1 MNPLLSALVQAG
13 LMTPADAA
21 RLNRQI
27 NTTAAREYAE
37 DEMLRAFQGGLASQR
52 DRLVDAVRGT
62 DGLLSIAQQN
72 RLWQGENARLWASVR
87 ETVLDVASERAV
99 LATASAGDVS
109 MWNLVNEQVIEY
121 ADTYYLSDAA
131 DDVGSIPNLNQTSRT
146 RFTRA
151 FVDWQR
157 GELET
162 AGFADGLPQL
172 IRSLESVFGAARAEA
187 IGVTETARVFAQAE
201 IAAARA
207 NKFVTSLMWESSV
220 DERVCPICGPRHGTV
235 VGKETDGF
243 RTTTDSVIGY
253 PPAHVRCRCRV
264 VSLTD
269 PALAALREQGFIN
282 DNPRNPPSRGARSA
296 PVEVESPA
304 FATVTVGGNNG

>member
-1 MNPLLSALVQAG
+1 MNPLLSALVAAG
-13 LMTPADAA
+13 LLSPADAA
-21 RLNRQI
+21 RLNRQLS
-27 NTTAAREYAE
+27 TVAAREYAE
-37 DEMLRAFQGGLASQR
+37 QQMLLSFGGALSAQR
-52 DRLVDAVRGT
+52 DRLVDAVRAG

-109 MWNLVNEQVIEY
+109 MWELVNEQVVEY

-162 AGFADGLPQL
+162 AGFADGLPNL
-172 IRSLESVFGAARAEA
+172 IRSLENIFGASRAEA
-187 IGVTETARVFAQAE
+187 IGVTETTRLFSYAE
-201 IAAARA
+201 LAAGHA
-207 NKFVTSLMWESSV
+207 NPFIEGWLYNTANDSYVSDLCRPANQSV
-220 DERVCPICGPRHGTV
+220 MMKGQNTFPDGLGP
-235 VGKETDGF
+235 
-243 RTTTDSVIGY
+243 
-253 PPAHVRCRCRV
+253 PPRHVRCR
-264 VSLTD
+264 SFITSISQG
-269 PALAALREQGFIN
+269 ALDVLRAQGLIN
-282 DNPRNPPSRGARSA
+282 DNPQPSSRGARSA